1 MTGEGARTDR
11 EFHAAQ
17 ARTAAASGNRA
28 ADLAIAALTRI
39 RDATLARI
47 FATWA
52 YGQTLRGPMPDHM
65 VLYPPELRPGRSS
78 KADALF
84 QGLWFLPG
92 GQLRAPG
99 GSSPFA
105 ADPPSETW
113 AEELHGFSWLRH
125 FTTANAAGTGDA
137 ARAYAQKLVADWIAT
152 EGNWHAVAWRP
163 QVIGRR
169 LTSWVAN
176 GALIID
182 GTELVYRSTL
192 LRNMAR
198 QARHLSRVAAMAPAG
213 EPRIVAAIGL
223 AFSGLCLSEG
233 HRRLKK
239 GIALLCR
246 ELNRQVLPDGGHV
259 SRNPSAQLSILL
271 DLLSLREALTTRHI
285 GVPKP
290 IRDAIDRM
298 MPMLRFFRHGDGRLV
313 LFNGSKARST
323 RCSNATTP
331 RGALSATRRIRATSG
346 SPPGRPAS
354 SSMPASRRPA
364 PSAMKRMRAA
374 SPSR

>member
-1 MTGEGARTDR
+1 MVPARR
-11 EFHAAQ
+11 
-17 ARTAAASGNRA
+17 
-28 ADLAIAALTRI
+28 AIAR
-39 RDATLARI
+39 AR
-47 FATWA
+47 
-52 YGQTLRGPMPDHM
+52 R
-65 VLYPPELRPGRSS
+65 
-78 KADALF
+78 
-84 QGLWFLPG
+84 
-92 GQLRAPG
+92 
-99 GSSPFA
+99 SSPFA

-125 FTTANAAGTGDA
+125 FTTAHAAGTGDA
-137 ARAYAQKLVADWIAT
+137 ARAYAQKLVADWIST

-246 ELNRQVLPDGGHV
+246 ELNRQILPDGGHV

-271 DLLSLREALTTRHI
+271 DLLSLREALTTRRI
-285 GVPKP
+285 EVPKP

-298 MPMLRFFRHGDGRLV
+298 MPMLRFFRHGDGRLA
-313 LFNGSKARST
+313 LFNGSTEGRKARST
-323 RCSNATTP
+323 RCS
-331 RGALSATRRIRATSG
+331 TRRHQ
-346 SPPGRPAS
+346 GRPFGYAPHSGYQRLAAGAS

-364 PSAMKRMRAA
+364 PSATRRMRVA